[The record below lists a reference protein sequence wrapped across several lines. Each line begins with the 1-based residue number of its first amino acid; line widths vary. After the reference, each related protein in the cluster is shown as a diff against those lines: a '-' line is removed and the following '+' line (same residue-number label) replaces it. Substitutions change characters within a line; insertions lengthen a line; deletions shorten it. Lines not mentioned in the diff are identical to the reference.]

1 METAVDTAAAP
12 TQTAP
17 VAPTHAYKKALI
29 LFNEKAGS
37 VSAGDGEKLVDAVKA
52 AGIEQFAILG
62 PEKMTPQ
69 LFARSMDF
77 DVMIVLGGDGTA
89 RNAAE
94 LMPRDGP
101 PLILLPGG
109 TLNVLPRALYGEL
122 AWPEALEAALQRG
135 VVRRL
140 PTGRANGIPFFVG
153 ALFGSPAILARARE
167 AVREGRFLK
176 AWNSF
181 RHYMKRAF
189 SHRLRA
195 GCDGKRL
202 RKAEAVGVL
211 CGAFTGDVGAQ
222 GLEWVRFDAKT
233 TVDLARFSLKG
244 LSPAWR
250 EDKTVEVGGCVHGQ
264 IHSTGVIPAALD
276 GEPRTFL
283 SGIRI
288 TYDPKGPRVLMLE
301 DEKA

>member
-1 METAVDTAAAP
+1 MEAGVDTAAAP
-12 TQTAP
+12 AQAGLAAP
-17 VAPTHAYKKALI
+17 RIQYKKALI

-37 VSAGDGEKLVDAVKA
+37 VSAADGEKLIEAVKA

-62 PEKMTPQ
+62 PEKMSPQ
-69 LFARSMDF
+69 LFARAMEF
-77 DVMIVLGGDGTA
+77 DVAIVLGGDGTA
-89 RNAAE
+89 RRAAE

-109 TLNVLPRALYGEL
+109 TLNVLAHALYGEL
-122 AWPEALEAALQRG
+122 AWPEALKAALERG

-140 PTGRANGIPFFVG
+140 PAGKANGIPFFVG

-167 AVREGRFLK
+167 AVREGRFISAFNGL
-176 AWNSF
+176 
-181 RHYMKRAF
+181 RHYMKRSF

-211 CGAFTGDVGAQ
+211 CGAFNGQVGGE
-222 GLEWVRFDAKT
+222 GLEWVRFDAKNT
-233 TVDLARFSLKG
+233 IDLARFSLKG
-244 LSPAWR
+244 LSQAWR
-250 EDKTVEVGGCVHGQ
+250 EDKTVEIGGCVRGQ
-264 IHSTGVIPAALD
+264 IYSPGVIPAALD

-283 SGIRI
+283 SSVRI
-288 TYDPKGPRVLMLE
+288 TYDPKGPRVLVLE
-301 DEKA
+301 EASA

>member
-12 TQTAP
+12 AQTDPAAP
-17 VAPTHAYKKALI
+17 AHQYKKALI

-37 VSAGDGEKLVDAVKA
+37 VSAGDGEKLIDAVKA

-62 PEKMTPQ
+62 PEEMSPQ
-69 LFARSMDF
+69 LFARAAEF
-77 DVMIVLGGDGTA
+77 DIVIVLGGDGTA
-89 RNAAE
+89 RAAAE

-101 PLILLPGG
+101 PLMLLPGG

-122 AWPEALEAALQRG
+122 AWPEALTAALERG

-140 PTGRANGIPFFVG
+140 PAGKADDIPFFVG

-167 AVREGRFLK
+167 AVREGRFIAAFNRL
-176 AWNSF
+176 
-181 RHYMKRAF
+181 RHYMKRSF

-202 RKAEAVGVL
+202 RKTEAVGVL
-211 CGAFTGDVGAQ
+211 CGAFTGQVGE
-222 GLEWVRFDAKT
+222 GLEWVRFDAQKT
-233 TVDLARFSLKG
+233 IDLAR
-244 LSPAWR
+244 LSFKALSQSWR
-250 EDKTVEVGGCVHGQ
+250 EDKTVEISGCTHGQ
-264 IHSTGVIPAALD
+264 IYSPGVIPAALD

-283 SGIRI
+283 RSVRI
-288 TYDPKGPRVLMLE
+288 TYDAKGPRVLML
-301 DEKA
+301 DEEKV

>member
-12 TQTAP
+12 AQTNPA
-17 VAPTHAYKKALI
+17 ARQNQYKKALI

-37 VSAGDGEKLVDAVKA
+37 VGAADGEKLVAAAKA
-52 AGIEQFAILG
+52 AGIEQFKLLG
-62 PEKMTPQ
+62 ANQMTPRF
-69 LFARSMDF
+69 FAGAKNF

-89 RNAAE
+89 RAAAE

-101 PLILLPGG
+101 PLMLLPGG

-122 AWPEALEAALQRG
+122 AWPDALTAALERG

-140 PTGRANGIPFFVG
+140 PAGKANGIPFFVA

-167 AVREGRFLK
+167 AVREGRFVAAFNGL
-176 AWNSF
+176 
-181 RHYMKRAF
+181 RHYMKRSF

-202 RKAEAVGVL
+202 RKAEAIAVL
-211 CGAFTGDVGAQ
+211 CGAFTGHVGGE
-222 GLEWVRFDAKT
+222 GLEWARFDAKKT
-233 TVDLARFSLKG
+233 IDLAL
-244 LSPAWR
+244 LSFKALSQSWR
-250 EDKTVEVGGCVHGQ
+250 DDKTVEIGGCVRGQ
-264 IHSTGVIPAALD
+264 IYSPGVIPAALD

-283 SGIRI
+283 SSVRI
-288 TYDPKGPRVLMLE
+288 TYDPKGPRVLALE
-301 DEKA
+301 EESA

>member
-1 METAVDTAAAP
+1 METAVDTSPAP
-12 TQTAP
+12 VQIAP
-17 VAPTHAYKKALI
+17 VAPAHAYKKALI

-37 VSAGDGEKLVDAVKA
+37 VSAGDGEKLVEAVKA
-52 AGIEQFAILG
+52 AGIEQFAIIG
-62 PEKMTPQ
+62 PEKMTPK
-69 LFARSMDF
+69 LFARSKDF

-101 PLILLPGG
+101 PLMLLPGG

-122 AWPEALEAALQRG
+122 AWPAALEAALQRG

-140 PTGRANGIPFFVG
+140 PAGKANGIPFFVG
-153 ALFGSPAILARARE
+153 ALFGSPALLARARE
-167 AVREGRFLK
+167 AVREGQLLK
-176 AWNSF
+176 AWRGF
-181 RHYMKRAF
+181 RHYMKRSF
-189 SHRLRA
+189 SHGLRA
-195 GCDGKRL
+195 GCGGKRL

-211 CGAFTGDVGAQ
+211 CGAFSGDVAAT

-250 EDKTVEVGGCVHGQ
+250 EDKTVEIGTCTDGQ
-264 IHSTGVIPAALD
+264 IYSTGVIPGTLD

-283 SGIRI
+283 SSVRI
-288 TYDPKGPRVLMLE
+288 TYDAKGPRVLMLE
-301 DEKA
+301 DEEA

>member
-1 METAVDTAAAP
+1 METAVETAAAP
-12 TQTAP
+12 AQADPAAP
-17 VAPTHAYKKALI
+17 AHQYKKALI
-29 LFNEKAGS
+29 IFNEKAGS
-37 VSAGDGEKLVDAVKA
+37 VSAGDGEKLIDAVKA

-62 PEKMTPQ
+62 PDKMSPQ
-69 LFARSMDF
+69 LFARAMEF
-77 DVMIVLGGDGTA
+77 DIVIVLGGDGTA
-89 RNAAE
+89 RSAAE

-101 PLILLPGG
+101 PLMLLPGG

-122 AWPEALEAALQRG
+122 AWPEALKAALERG

-140 PTGRANGIPFFVG
+140 PAGKANGIPFFVG

-167 AVREGRFLK
+167 AVREGRFVTAFNGL
-176 AWNSF
+176 

-211 CGAFTGDVGAQ
+211 CAAFSGRVGDE
-222 GLEWVRFDAKT
+222 GLEWVRFDAKN

-244 LSPAWR
+244 LSSAWR
-250 EDKTVEVGGCVHGQ
+250 EDKTVEIGGCVHGQ
-264 IHSTGVIPAALD
+264 IYSTGVIPAALD

-283 SGIRI
+283 SSVRI
-288 TYDPKGPRVLMLE
+288 TYDAKGPRVLVLE

>member
-1 METAVDTAAAP
+1 METVADTAAAP
-12 TQTAP
+12 VQTDAVTP
-17 VAPTHAYKKALI
+17 VHQYKKALI

-37 VSAGDGEKLVDAVKA
+37 VSASDGEKLIEAVKA
-52 AGIEQFAILG
+52 AGVEQFAILG
-62 PEKMTPQ
+62 PEKMSPQ
-69 LFARSMDF
+69 LFARSIDF

-89 RNAAE
+89 RSAAE

-122 AWPEALEAALQRG
+122 AWPAALIAALERG

-140 PTGRANGIPFFVG
+140 PAGKANGTPFFVG

-167 AVREGRFLK
+167 AVREGQFLK
-176 AWNSF
+176 AWQGF
-181 RHYMKRAF
+181 RHYMKRSF

-211 CGAFTGDVGAQ
+211 CSAFTGQVGGD
-222 GLEWVRFDAKT
+222 GLEWVRFDAKKT
-233 TVDLARFSLKG
+233 FDLAR
-244 LSPAWR
+244 LSFKALSQSWR
-250 EDKTVEVGGCVHGQ
+250 DDKSVEIGACTRGQ
-264 IHSTGVIPAALD
+264 IYSAGVIPATLD
-276 GEPRTFL
+276 GEPRTFV
-283 SGIRI
+283 SSVRI
-288 TYDPKGPRVLMLE
+288 TYDARGPRVLVLE